1 MEVQARTKWVPSLP
15 DEMVELIVLRL
26 PASTLLRCRR
36 VCRQWRLILRD
47 PRFAT
52 AHLQLHRAP
61 ACCPL
66 LFSNREAAL
75 KKLYPSEAILFDE
88 AWSPSRWDALVIEPD
103 DFLSTIKIANLATG
117 ECLHLAKPDNR
128 VTGDHY
134 FLYNFGF
141 HPATK
146 EYKVIRF
153 LGGRELFPLDTV
165 SVVQV
170 YTLGGDKWRDVRAP
184 KNQTLSC
191 IDYSGVVNVDGAMYY
206 WLSEDERNRRRRA
219 IVSFDLREERFEWI
233 QLPIADHAGRAYSTS
248 RMYWITEVD
257 AKVCVATA
265 QDSMRSAI
273 GFVGN
278 LQIWTLE
285 NKADQ
290 SWRHKCTIL
299 IS

>member
-1 MEVQARTKWVPSLP
+1 
-15 DEMVELIVLRL
+15 
-26 PASTLLRCRR
+26 
-36 VCRQWRLILRD
+36 
-47 PRFAT
+47 
-52 AHLQLHRAP
+52 
-61 ACCPL
+61 
-66 LFSNREAAL
+66 
-75 KKLYPSEAILFDE
+75 
-88 AWSPSRWDALVIEPD
+88 
-103 DFLSTIKIANLATG
+103 
-117 ECLHLAKPDNR
+117 

-141 HPATK
+141 HPVTK
-146 EYKVIRF
+146 GYKVIRF
-153 LGGRELFPLDTV
+153 LGGRELFPVDTV
-165 SVVQV
+165 IVVQV

-184 KNQTLSC
+184 KTQTLSC

-219 IVSFDLREERFEWI
+219 VVSFDLREERFEWI

-248 RMYWITEVD
+248 RMYWITGVD

-265 QDSMRSAI
+265 QDSMHSAI

-290 SWRHKCTIL
+290 SWRHKCTIQFSSANTC
-299 IS
+299 IPRPHFIPTFHPWG